1 MSLIFKTL
9 EELLSSMGVSLTCDQ
24 DSLDYSYALEY
35 HGPPIAQDE
44 TGFSPKNMGNSTLI
58 DSLPV
63 AKPLE
68 KTSRRGFKL
77 QKPLDTEV
85 QRNPAS
91 TSRVARLL
99 RGEWRTSMSGSE
111 TALVLPTDIM
121 VAEPVRPQ
129 EGLSSQITSFPVSQS
144 AQEAYDSPQH
154 SMATFDRTSEPAGA
168 SGNILAL
175 FPPQDRKKGGC
186 YGCGKN
192 RRLQDKEVCMVCR
205 SKFCRSCILPYMG
218 SMPEG
223 RKCVS
228 CIGQPIH
235 ETRRPFIGKPS
246 RLLKHMLSPLEVQQI
261 MKAEME
267 CPANQLRPEQVW
279 VNGSKLSSEE
289 MAMLLNSAKPPQKL
303 KPGRFWY
310 DGQTG
315 LWGKEGHRPD
325 KIISTSLKVGGSLQ
339 SNASKGTTQVFMN
352 GRELG
357 KLELKM
363 LKLAGVHCPPNT
375 HLWVEND
382 GSYSEEGFNN
392 VRGNIW
398 GKEGN
403 IWKKASIKLLYPF
416 FSLPTPGS
424 SSRGNNERANGVSN
438 RFPNYLEQSK
448 AHKLL
453 LLGHEG
459 SGRST
464 IFKQAKILY
473 NDGFTKE
480 EKANFKS
487 LIQTNI
493 YKYMSILLEG
503 RERFEEEE
511 DDLAE
516 IRALSQLSASKERK
530 SMSRKG
536 KSVFA
541 MEARLKQVSDRFLE
555 KMAAE
560 SLESGF
566 PSSSYTQ
573 EFAPIVEELWNNPAI
588 KAVYDR
594 RADLHSLPN
603 VASYYLDRV
612 VEVSKTEYEPTE
624 NDILQ
629 AEGLSQG
636 SGLVQIEFDL
646 EDKVPNSGAWQDNE
660 SPLVIGRYQLIRVG
674 GRGSDRQRWLD
685 MFEDVRAII
694 FCVALSDYDA
704 LWPDSSGTL
713 CNKMVQTRDFFNSVL
728 KHPCFQDTRFVL
740 LLNKYDLF
748 EDKITR
754 GIPLTSCEWFSDFSP
769 VHTQNQAQQAY
780 QYIAHK
786 YKELFNSV
794 NSRSRKLFTF
804 QLNALEK
811 TTVSHAFQYVRETL
825 KFEEHQTTGFG
836 LLHEDSSYS
845 TDVSSFS
852 QHSLARQAEVYGR

>member
-1 MSLIFKTL
+1 AALAGSQQEQTL
-9 EELLSSMGVSLTCDQ
+9 EELLSLMGVSLTCDQ

-129 EGLSSQITSFPVSQS
+129 EGLSSQITSFPVSPS
-144 AQEAYDSPQH
+144 AQEDIAQP
-154 SMATFDRTSEPAGA
+154 ATILPAAQSSED
-168 SGNILAL
+168 LL
-175 FPPQDRKKGGC
+175 DRKKGGC

-223 RKCVS
+223 RKCVG

-382 GSYSEEGFNN
+382 GRYSEEGFNN

-852 QHSLARQAEVYGR
+852 QHSLACQAEVYGRDGKRY

>member
-1 MSLIFKTL
+1 MYSHFLLGTNDCLGAGFGFSQSSISPPSSPLPTSEVSFQHPSQLMPETPVQRLTQEPSYFSEQSHRSSELFGDDKTDGVTEPEPSAVAAKLKKAALAGSQQEQTL
-9 EELLSSMGVSLTCDQ
+9 EELLSLMGVSLTCDQ

-144 AQEAYDSPQH
+144 AQEGIAQPATILPAAQRSEDLLVQQLKASQQDLSSITLLEHGQSTLHSDLPEDSLEPQVAVDESHMSSEVSSLNKPKDNVMDSAPSCPLESTDIGQKRAISYFAHPPDSPASTSSAATIALIDASEHSRKSSSSDIGEILASASASFSASPSIASSLSEPLALSYYVKGKGTAMVENISDSSSVPPEMLASLVHLGKPSSLMDQPAYDSPQH
-154 SMATFDRTSEPAGA
+154 STATFHRASEPAGA

-223 RKCVS
+223 RKCVG

-246 RLLKHMLSPLEVQQI
+246 RLLKHMLSPREVQQI

-363 LKLAGVHCPPNT
+363 LKVHIT
-375 HLWVEND
+375 HHFGTVW
-382 GSYSEEGFNN
+382 S
-392 VRGNIW
+392 
-398 GKEGN
+398 
-403 IWKKASIKLLYPF
+403 
-416 FSLPTPGS
+416 
-424 SSRGNNERANGVSN
+424 
-438 RFPNYLEQSK
+438 
-448 AHKLL
+448 
-453 LLGHEG
+453 
-459 SGRST
+459 
-464 IFKQAKILY
+464 
-473 NDGFTKE
+473 
-480 EKANFKS
+480 
-487 LIQTNI
+487 
-493 YKYMSILLEG
+493 YMSQSC
-503 RERFEEEE
+503 
-511 DDLAE
+511 D
-516 IRALSQLSASKERK
+516 
-530 SMSRKG
+530 
-536 KSVFA
+536 
-541 MEARLKQVSDRFLE
+541 
-555 KMAAE
+555 
-560 SLESGF
+560 
-566 PSSSYTQ
+566 
-573 EFAPIVEELWNNPAI
+573 
-588 KAVYDR
+588 
-594 RADLHSLPN
+594 
-603 VASYYLDRV
+603 
-612 VEVSKTEYEPTE
+612 
-624 NDILQ
+624 
-629 AEGLSQG
+629 
-636 SGLVQIEFDL
+636 
-646 EDKVPNSGAWQDNE
+646 
-660 SPLVIGRYQLIRVG
+660 LVILFFMHLI
-674 GRGSDRQRWLD
+674 L
-685 MFEDVRAII
+685 
-694 FCVALSDYDA
+694 
-704 LWPDSSGTL
+704 
-713 CNKMVQTRDFFNSVL
+713 
-728 KHPCFQDTRFVL
+728 
-740 LLNKYDLF
+740 
-748 EDKITR
+748 
-754 GIPLTSCEWFSDFSP
+754 
-769 VHTQNQAQQAY
+769 
-780 QYIAHK
+780 
-786 YKELFNSV
+786 
-794 NSRSRKLFTF
+794 
-804 QLNALEK
+804 
-811 TTVSHAFQYVRETL
+811 
-825 KFEEHQTTGFG
+825 
-836 LLHEDSSYS
+836 
-845 TDVSSFS
+845 
-852 QHSLARQAEVYGR
+852 